1 MRDQSIKTSLSKA
14 IDLDDS
20 LNKRLR
26 GFLQQIVANAARD
39 RPMGVFARANFA
51 PYALLSGGKAL
62 GISFQDGGRWRRP

>member
-1 MRDQSIKTSLSKA
+1 MRDQPIKTSRSKA

-39 RPMGVFARANFA
+39 HPMGIFARELRTLRTAV
-51 PYALLSGGKAL
+51 
-62 GISFQDGGRWRRP
+62 R